1 MEYRPRIIKG
11 TVRNTGYPIDGH
23 VLYFSQWDYDNYE
36 YYHLYGWLGETTEE
50 AVMRTMYQAK
60 TEAGLCLYDTPE
72 EFVKAWKEKEWEA
85 QGSFCLALEQVEVL
99 EVLQEE
105 HIEEN

>member
-50 AVMRTMYQAK
+50 AVMRTMYQAE

-72 EFVKAWKEKEWEA
+72 EFVKAWKEKN
-85 QGSFCLALEQVEVL
+85 GSAGGILPRFGTGGVL